1 MQSAIA
7 SASGLLLML
16 VLGLRHGLD
25 PDHIA
30 CIDGLTWGAMQH
42 ERHHGPWVGTL
53 FAIGHGL
60 LVTMVAVIFSEVGRA
75 IEVPTTFARLFDWA
89 PTTLLLLVALLNVRQ
104 LCSGAQAAPTSL
116 KLQLIPLWLRNH
128 AAPWAVV
135 LTGAL
140 FAAVF
145 DTATQASAWGYAAG
159 QQGGRWIAALFA
171 GFVFTIG
178 MGVTD
183 TIDGRLLWRIG
194 RRPEGQQLTRQFRRI
209 LGWLVVGISC
219 GVAAFNI
226 GKAFAPQFEINDFAF
241 SAAGFSLVA
250 LIAVMPLMWGLRQR
264 ALRRG
269 ASPN

>member
-1 MQSAIA
+1 MHRRAD
-7 SASGLLLML
+7 
-16 VLGLRHGLD
+16 LGR
-25 PDHIA
+25 
-30 CIDGLTWGAMQH
+30 MQH

-226 GKAFAPQFEINDFAF
+226 GKAFAPQFEIQRLCLLRRRLFAGSADRRDAANVGVEAARAETRGEPELAAALVIAKLLSSRLSCIIF
-241 SAAGFSLVA
+241 CGPSAASML
-250 LIAVMPLMWGLRQR
+250 
-264 ALRRG
+264 
-269 ASPN
+269 